1 MKYKTQR
8 QSKVGISFFFLM
20 LSVCM
25 CIGIVSS
32 RRVGEYYPAYAEICV
47 GLLGA
52 SVFGYYSTY
61 DVKRNIYKKR
71 GECFR
76 GHIIGADVLMSGR
89 GEWTYYLKISFYD
102 NGDKVKY
109 TEGYAGNP
117 NSKLKS
123 CVCNIYK
130 WKGKY
135 IEGDFIALEKKESPI
150 NLKIPI
156 SKCGRNKKKKLYV

>member
-8 QSKVGISFFFLM
+8 QAKVGVSLIFLIIC
-20 LSVCM
+20 VCM
-25 CIGIVSS
+25 CIGIALSKSS
-32 RRVGEYYPAYAEICV
+32 GEYYPAYAEICV

-52 SVFGYYSTY
+52 IVFGYYITY
-61 DVKRNIYKKR
+61 DVKRNIYKKK

-76 GHIIGADVLMSGR
+76 GHIIGADVLVSGR
-89 GEWTYYLKISFYD
+89 GKWTYYLKISFYD
-102 NGDKVKY
+102 NGEKVKY

-123 CVCNIYK
+123 CICNIYK

-135 IEGDFIALEKKESPI
+135 IEADFDVLEKKEKPN
-150 NLKIPI
+150 NLNVPI
-156 SKCGRNKKKKLYV
+156 SKYGRKKKIYV